1 MRKLVNLSLA
11 NIRRTKGHTVSLFL
25 MFLIASLLLN
35 AGLLVFTNFGNFF
48 DNNIR
53 ELKAA
58 DVYYLMP
65 SQYYSEE
72 VAEYLHSDPNVVSM
86 QKEDVIWSTV
96 TIPYK
101 GESKAFTFV
110 ISDGDRQRSSSKWK
124 FVGAHLPPDSMSVY
138 LPYVMSIDGG
148 YKLND
153 PFEMTVKDTRFTFTV
168 KGFTEDIFFSSLDTG
183 SIGVYLPHETYEQVA
198 QELGGAGQAVL
209 IHAGLDKVNK
219 QAETGI
225 RDRIAKGNAEFNPN
239 SSSDFFSMNLD
250 LVTMSRVLMSSI
262 LSVMTV
268 AFAAIIA
275 VVCLIVVRFR
285 IGNSIEEDMAKIGSL
300 RAMGYTGI
308 QIIFS
313 ILLQYSLIACAGS
326 LAGISLSY
334 AVIPA
339 LSSVLSHQSGLRW
352 VQGFDGG
359 ISSIAFGVILIIV
372 MLVALTAARR
382 IHKLNPIVALRGGI
396 VTHNFRRNVI
406 PLDRSKGRLPAVLGF
421 KSMLQNGRQSLMI
434 GVILTTVA
442 FAGTFALMM
451 FYNTVV
457 DIKSFKETPG
467 IEISN
472 SVAVLSADAAGTGM
486 VEEIRSM
493 EGVRKAQFI
502 DEVKLKAG
510 DYELSSYVMDNY
522 DDKETVTVYE
532 GRYPRHSNEIVLAGQ
547 LAERAGKSIG
557 DRVVLETGDK
567 QKEYLITGLSQGS
580 NMGGMNASIR
590 TDGLLELNPEFKQ
603 QTLQIY
609 LDSGVN
615 AERFGDELEQR
626 FGASVVSTL
635 DMDSQMEQ
643 GVSMYTSIIS
653 KVGISMMVITILVVI
668 LVLYFV
674 INSTV
679 IRKRRELGI
688 QKAIGFTTLQLMN
701 QLSLGLL
708 PPITVGVI
716 IGSILGITQTNTI
729 MSIAQRSMG
738 IMKANYIIMD
748 SWVAVFAVVLVF
760 VSYLT
765 SLLIT
770 SRIRTISAYALV
782 NE

>member
-1 MRKLVNLSLA
+1 MWKLVNLSLA
-11 NIRRTKGHTVSLFL
+11 NIRKTKGHTVSLFL

-35 AGLLVFTNFGNFF
+35 AGLLVFTNFGDFF
-48 DNNIR
+48 EKNIR
-53 ELKAA
+53 ELKTA
-58 DVYYLMP
+58 DVYFLMP

-72 VAEYLHSDPNVVSM
+72 VGEYLHSDPNVVSM
-86 QKEDVIWSTV
+86 QKEDVIWSAV

-183 SIGVYLPHETYEQVA
+183 SIGIYLPHETYEQVA

-209 IHAGLDKVNK
+209 VHAGLDKVNK

-239 SSSDFFSMNLD
+239 SASDFFSMNLD

-275 VVCLIVVRFR
+275 AVCLIVVRFR

-359 ISSIAFGVILIIV
+359 ISSIALGVILIVV
-372 MLVALTAARR
+372 MIVALTAAGR
-382 IHKLNPIVALRGGI
+382 IHKLNPIAALRGGI

-502 DEVKLKAG
+502 DEVKLKSG

-557 DRVVLETGDK
+557 DRVVLETGTK
-567 QKEYLITGLSQGS
+567 QAEYLITGLSQGS

-590 TDGLLELNPEFKQ
+590 TDVLLKLNPEFKQ

-609 LDSGVN
+609 LKSGVN
-615 AERFGDELEQR
+615 AERFGDKLEQR
-626 FGASVVSTL
+626 FGALIVSTL

-708 PPITVGVI
+708 PPITAGVI

-738 IMKANYIIMD
+738 IMRANYIIMD